1 MGNVLSPPDM
11 FNHVFSVVCPITEC
25 VNTNV
30 TREKKL
36 ASKNKLIYSFKAF
49 QHSSC
54 ILGNMEIKM

>member
-1 MGNVLSPPDM
+1 MLSPPDM

-36 ASKNKLIYSFKAF
+36 ASKNKLIYSKYKHKIAVKAL
-49 QHSSC
+49 S
-54 ILGNMEIKM
+54 